1 MSTTLPPLVSPQDAQ
16 KRVAAGALLI
26 DVREQDEWEKM
37 HVAASKL
44 IPLGDVSNRL
54 DEIPKDRD
62 VILICRSG
70 RRSGAAQ
77 ATLKGRGYDRV
88 ANLDGGI
95 IAWHEGGLPVVEGNR
110 L

>member
-1 MSTTLPPLVSPQDAQ
+1 MSTTLPPLVSPQEAQ

-26 DVREQDEWEKM
+26 DVREPDEWQKM
-37 HVAASKL
+37 HVAASTL
-44 IPLGDVSNRL
+44 IPLGDVSSRL

-77 ATLKGRGYDRV
+77 TTLKGRGYDRV
-88 ANLDGGI
+88 ANLDGGL
-95 IAWHEGGLPVVEGNR
+95 IAWHEGGLPVVEES
-110 L
+110 